1 MQRDRLVNLHSA
13 IISGYYY
20 FANLVDYSEYIPI
33 NKYQKYIVDNAQ
45 KFSESFHTFY
55 QNYVNYR
62 FSLGKDL
69 SSLYQNYN
77 ISKISVNWNEIN
89 IISNYMNEVE
99 NIVHVST
106 ISSINDN
113 LDEIKYDINNFFNSK
128 FKNLIGNDRKLKS
141 QYALILY
148 YFSANMQGSYITF
161 FGNIQKEINDSQ
173 NNYSSSSMLKCIL
186 AEIIGFLANMFLLS
200 ICISYLKQ
208 TNNNIYKNISHL
220 FIDYTQDEVYTFKN
234 NKDNYIILEK
244 LLQLKF
250 LINNFSVKAIDK
262 YNKKISNISMSIL
275 EENKINQSF
284 ISKDSVESKGKKIVN
299 EKKQKNK
306 NDTVNT
312 NSNNI
317 TNNSILNSK
326 TQGKLLT
333 TNSINIIS
341 KLNKKLNKN
350 DKTNTSRNSSI
361 LDSSIQNLSINKK
374 KEEDDNEIL
383 TSDKIDDKLKTI
395 EINLIQLNLWIIFF
409 IMVILFIY
417 GIIKIIMTMKY
428 LQKTKQVFVDYSI
441 VTFEYFMI
449 INYFNN
455 LDLIFIN
462 QEFGRE
468 DILNEMQI
476 NIEAQFKKS
485 EEVKK
490 KSITQYPN
498 VYKVFSILND
508 AENEEALKNQLC
520 NTDIDC
526 LQVFDSKYNIV
537 KNGIDVGL
545 KAVAQIIYNKY
556 NDYLVIKDKID
567 EIGKVKSYLINEDF
581 RQIDISLNFLFVYV
595 EERCAKSFLKDCKD
609 LIKSF
614 QKNIISF
621 NIFIIAFLAI
631 CSIIITFLII
641 GKITKL
647 SYLIDKSS
655 VRLCKSIC
663 LIKERNI
670 GYKVKTNSLL

>member
-1 MQRDRLVNLHSA
+1 
-13 IISGYYY
+13 
-20 FANLVDYSEYIPI
+20 
-33 NKYQKYIVDNAQ
+33 
-45 KFSESFHTFY
+45 
-55 QNYVNYR
+55 
-62 FSLGKDL
+62 
-69 SSLYQNYN
+69 
-77 ISKISVNWNEIN
+77 
-89 IISNYMNEVE
+89 
-99 NIVHVST
+99 
-106 ISSINDN
+106 
-113 LDEIKYDINNFFNSK
+113 
-128 FKNLIGNDRKLKS
+128 
-141 QYALILY
+141 
-148 YFSANMQGSYITF
+148 MQGSYITF

-449 INYFNN
+449 INYLIPMNIIKNFCYFNN
-455 LDLIFIN
+455 KSKK
-462 QEFGRE
+462 
-468 DILNEMQI
+468 
-476 NIEAQFKKS
+476 IE
-485 EEVKK
+485 
-490 KSITQYPN
+490 TN
-498 VYKVFSILND
+498 RN
-508 AENEEALKNQLC
+508 
-520 NTDIDC
+520 
-526 LQVFDSKYNIV
+526 
-537 KNGIDVGL
+537 
-545 KAVAQIIYNKY
+545 
-556 NDYLVIKDKID
+556 YLLHV
-567 EIGKVKSYLINEDF
+567 
-581 RQIDISLNFLFVYV
+581 
-595 EERCAKSFLKDCKD
+595 
-609 LIKSF
+609 
-614 QKNIISF
+614 
-621 NIFIIAFLAI
+621 
-631 CSIIITFLII
+631 
-641 GKITKL
+641 
-647 SYLIDKSS
+647 
-655 VRLCKSIC
+655 
-663 LIKERNI
+663 
-670 GYKVKTNSLL
+670 